1 MYNSRIFCI
10 MLTLTLTIGM
20 VFNAAEAVDQVS
32 LSTSSD
38 IYYSEDYVVIFGSVN
53 TIFENMPITI
63 QIYHES
69 NLVDVAQVAVAQD
82 GTFVKSFNAVGQQ
95 WKEEG
100 TYTVRVQYTPTQI
113 AETTFEFFSQVIDKS
128 SAVFPVNIPN
138 SGTFDVGYTIRGG
151 EVESIIMHQGDEY
164 ENRYSILIGTT
175 MDTNGNLILK
185 LPRESFDA
193 QSDGKD
199 ITFIVM
205 ISKEDSATGVDLHH
219 TVTRSNFVQVE
230 YEEIGVSADYRTI
243 RIPLEEGDQWVEVIG
258 TYVIP
263 EFGSI
268 VIIILVVAVSSAIII
283 SKSRFSVRYN

>member
-1 MYNSRIFCI
+1 MYNSRVFCI
-10 MLTLTLTIGM
+10 MLTLMLAIGM
-20 VFNAAEAVDQVS
+20 VFNAAEATDQII

-38 IYYSEDYVVIFGSVN
+38 IYYSGDFVVVFGNVN

-63 QIYHES
+63 QIYHDS
-69 NLVDVAQVAVAQD
+69 NLVDVAQVPVAQD

-95 WKEEG
+95 WAGEG
-100 TYTVRVQYTPTQI
+100 TYIIRAQYTPTQI
-113 AETTFEFFSQVIDKS
+113 AETTFEFFSQMIDKS
-128 SAVFPVNIPN
+128 SASFPVNIPN

-164 ENRYSILIGTT
+164 ENRYSILVGTT
-175 MDTNGNLILK
+175 MNTNGNLILK

-205 ISKEDSATGVDLHH
+205 ISKEDSVAGVDLHH
-219 TVTRSNFVQVE
+219 TVTRLNFVQVE
-230 YEEIGVSADYRTI
+230 YEEIGTSSDYRTI
-243 RIPLEEGDQWVEVIG
+243 RIPLEEGDKWVEVIG

>member
-10 MLTLTLTIGM
+10 MLTLTFAIGM
-20 VFNAAEAVDQVS
+20 IFNAAEAEQIS
-32 LSTSSD
+32 LSTSND
-38 IYYSEDYVVIFGSVN
+38 IYYNGDYIVVFGSVN

-63 QIYHES
+63 QIYHGS

-95 WKEEG
+95 WEGEG

-113 AETTFEFFSQVIDKS
+113 GETTFEFFSQMIEKS
-128 SAVFPVNIPN
+128 SAIFPVQIPN

-151 EVESIIMHQGDEY
+151 EVFSIWMDQSS
-164 ENRYSILIGTT
+164 YSVGVLLQ
-175 MDTNGNLILK
+175 DVNSNGNLILK
-185 LPRESFDA
+185 LPTESFDA
-193 QSDGKD
+193 KTDGENID
-199 ITFIVM
+199 FIVL
-205 ISKEDSATGVDLHH
+205 ISKENDPAVQ
-219 TVTRSNFVQVE
+219 VQVE
-230 YEEIGVSADYRTI
+230 YEEIATGDDYRTI
-243 RIPLEEGDQWVEVIG
+243 RIQLEEGDGEVVVVG

>member
-1 MYNSRIFCI
+1 MYNSRIFCV

-20 VFNAAEAVDQVS
+20 VFNAAEAVDTIS
-32 LSTSSD
+32 LSSASD
-38 IYYSEDYVVIFGSVN
+38 IYYSGDYVTIFGTVN
-53 TIFENMPITI
+53 TIFENMPITL
-63 QIYHES
+63 QIYHET
-69 NLVDVAQVAVAQD
+69 NLVDVAQVPVAKD
-82 GTFVKSFNAVGQQ
+82 GTFVKSFNAVGSQ

-100 TYTVRVQYTPTQI
+100 TYTVRAQYTQTQI

-128 SAVFPVNIPN
+128 SAVFPVQIPN

-151 EVESIIMHQGDEY
+151 EVNGVTMNQE
-164 ENRYSILIGTT
+164 RYSLLVETNVNS
-175 MDTNGNLILK
+175 NGNLILK

-193 QSDGKD
+193 KSDGTD
-199 ITFIVM
+199 TTFIIL
-205 ISKEDSATGVDLHH
+205 ISKQNNAVEDFT
-219 TVTRSNFVQVE
+219 QVE
-230 YEEIGVSADYRTI
+230 YEEIAVSPDYRTI
-243 RIPLEEGDQWVEVIG
+243 RIPLEEGDKWVEVIG